1 MSKIALVSG
10 ASRGIGREIARQLSR
25 AGYFVALL
33 ARNAEELDELEM
45 DIDSSGGKSKAYPV
59 DITDSA
65 AVDRIVAQVEADFGH
80 IDLVVNNAG
89 IGAFKSV
96 ENIAPDEWERLMNV
110 NVKGS
115 FNLTKA
121 ALPRMKAR
129 GAGHIVGVASDV
141 SKRTFAGGALYCAS
155 KYAQDAFF
163 KSLRQEVQELGV
175 KVSVIYP
182 GLVDTYFHEG
192 NPGTPE
198 RAGYL
203 RDIDIAHA
211 VLYVVQA
218 PPHVVIDE
226 IMLHPMCQKW

>member
-10 ASRGIGREIARQLSR
+10 ASRGIGRETARQLAR

-45 DIDSSGGKSKAYPV
+45 DIDQTSGKSKAYPV
-59 DITDSA
+59 DIADGD
-65 AVDRIVAQVEADFGH
+65 AVDRIVRQIISDFGH

-89 IGAFKSV
+89 IGAFKPV
-96 ENIAPDEWERLMNV
+96 EDITAAEWERLMDV

-121 ALPRMKAR
+121 VLPYMKAR
-129 GAGHIVGVASDV
+129 GAGHVVAVASDV
-141 SKRTFAGGALYCAS
+141 SKRTFAGGSLYCAS

-182 GLVDTYFHEG
+182 GLVDTFFHEG
-192 NPGTPE
+192 TPGTPE

-203 RDIDIAHA
+203 RDMDIAHA
-211 VLYVVQA
+211 VMYVVEA
-218 PPHVVIDE
+218 PAHVVIDE